1 MNDQT
6 SKIQPAMVHIDLSNV
21 LPSGAYDYLAAFVP
35 GLFFVICVGLANPT
49 FVSKIAANLLH
60 YPLSPYVNVVIALF
74 IAFIIGNGFMMGVLL
89 IQWLIGRLYEAAF
102 LLRQEVYE
110 RSLIPALG
118 RYVEKR
124 VQKKK
129 PLPWWFDRVQEH
141 LQYYSSG
148 IEEDEKNINGCLGL
162 LAESL
167 LETKYAVKRED
178 SRSTRAW
185 WIWYVTLARP
195 TREELRGQTLMVAT
209 HATGWCGVVATLFAS
224 TLKNRY
230 YLSFSILMIV
240 SGLFHDFY
248 LARGFYQPTL
258 RGLANVRGML
268 REFRRPDTPK
278 SKISSQPTV

>member
-21 LPSGAYDYLAAFVP
+21 LPSGAYDYLAAFIP
-35 GLFFVICVGLANPT
+35 GLFFVISVGLANPT

-60 YPLSPYVNVVIALF
+60 YPFSPYANLVIALF
-74 IAFIIGNGFMMGVLL
+74 VAFIIGNGFMMGVLL
-89 IQWLIGRLYEAAF
+89 IQWVIGRLYEGAF
-102 LLRQEVYE
+102 FLRERVYL
-110 RSLIPALG
+110 RVMIPALG
-118 RYVEKR
+118 RYVQKR
-124 VQKKK
+124 MQKKK
-129 PLPWWFDRVQEH
+129 PLPRWFGGVQEH
-141 LQYYSSG
+141 IQYFAYG

-178 SRSTRAW
+178 SSSTRAW

-195 TREELRGQTLMVAT
+195 SREEVRGQTLMVAT
-209 HATGWCGVVATLFAS
+209 HAAGWCGIVATLFAS

-240 SGLFHDFY
+240 NGLLHDFY
-248 LARGFYQPTL
+248 LARGMYHPTM
-258 RGLANVRGML
+258 RGLANIRGML
-268 REFRRPDTPK
+268 REFRKPWPNDPK
-278 SKISSQPTV
+278 AKDKT